1 MQENTESENPD
12 GSEVPKEADTNSEEK
27 QENDPSSS
35 IESELEFEEHD
46 GEVIQPEQ
54 KKNNGCGF
62 FILVLFLL
70 TGGSG
75 YLYYTNQIPTKIM
88 QWVKPITNKLNL
100 PIGKLTPAPT
110 AEKSVLEI
118 EKQNSSP
125 TIGEETSVPEKE
137 TKIEIPSASSE
148 NKTEEHISGS
158 QSENEKDTTAEPI
171 LLPFKNKTEEHI
183 SGSQSEASP
192 EVIEPNKNANISG
205 TSTKVEQ
212 VKIEEEEKIE
222 EHEEIKDTPTKEPV
236 LSVPTLLEPAP
247 DLEKPSKTN
256 FQESIQKREKERNQ
270 AVQAYLD
277 FFEASLLKLAELIK
291 TGLSI
296 GKDFVVNFSN
306 KN

>member
-1 MQENTESENPD
+1 MQENTESEYPD
-12 GSEVPKEADTNSEEK
+12 GSEVPKKGDTNSEEK

-35 IESELEFEEHD
+35 IENESEFEEHD

-70 TGGSG
+70 TGGSV
-75 YLYYTNQIPTKIM
+75 YLYYTNQVPTKIM

-100 PIGKLTPAPT
+100 PIGKLIPSPP

-125 TIGEETSVPEKE
+125 TIDEETFVSEKE

-183 SGSQSEASP
+183 SGSQSETSP
-192 EVIEPNKNANISG
+192 EVIEPNKNSNISG

-212 VKIEEEEKIE
+212 VKIEK
-222 EHEEIKDTPTKEPV
+222 HEEIKDTPMKEPV
-236 LSVPTLLEPAP
+236 LSVPTPLEPAP

-256 FQESIQKREKERNQ
+256 FQEPIQKREKERNQ